1 MERILIIG
9 AAGQIGSELT
19 IELRKIYG
27 NENVFATDIK
37 EPNEDI
43 KNSGPW
49 AILDVLDVKQLVHFV
64 IRYRITQIY
73 HLAAVLSGN
82 AEKIPMQ
89 AWNINME
96 SLLNVL
102 DLAKEVEDIKRVFW
116 PSSIAV
122 FGPTTPKDN
131 TPQITITEP
140 TTVYGISKLAGE
152 RWCEYYWKRYGVDV
166 RSVRYPGLI
175 SYKTEPGGGT
185 TDYAVEIFYGAIK
198 EKKYE
203 CFLKEDTYLPMMF
216 MSDAI
221 QATIKLMQTDP
232 GRLTVRSSYN
242 LGGMSFSPKELAEEI
257 KKYIP
262 DFEITYK
269 PDFRQ
274 AIAESWPRSIDD
286 SVARRDWGFNVTVD
300 LPEMTRIMLKGVAE
314 KFGKKLDI

>member
-19 IELRKIYG
+19 MELRKIYG

-37 EPNEDI
+37 EPSEDI

-49 AILDVLDVKQLVHFV
+49 AILDVLDVKRLVHFV
-64 IRYRITQIY
+64 IRYKITQIY

-89 AWNINME
+89 AWHINME
-96 SLLNVL
+96 GLLNVL
-102 DLAKEVEDIKRVFW
+102 DLAKEIEDVKRVFW

-131 TPQITITEP
+131 TPQTTITEP

-152 RWCEYYWKRYGVDV
+152 RWCEYYWKRYGVDA
-166 RSVRYPGLI
+166 RSIRYPGLI

-185 TDYAVEIFYGAIK
+185 TDYAVEIFYDAIK
-198 EKKYE
+198 HKHYT
-203 CFLKEDTYLPMMF
+203 CFLKEDTYLPMMY

-221 QATIKLMQTDP
+221 KATIKLMQADP
-232 GRLTVRSSYN
+232 DQISVRSAYN
-242 LGGMSFSPKELAEEI
+242 LGGMSFAPKDVAEQI

-262 DFEITYK
+262 EFTIDYK

-274 AIAESWPRSIDD
+274 AIADTWPRSIDD
-286 SVARRDWGFNVTVD
+286 SVARRDWGLEIEID
-300 LPEMTRIMLKGVAE
+300 LDKMTRIMLNGVAQ
-314 KFGKKLDI
+314 KFGKDLKF

>member
-19 IELRKIYG
+19 MELRKIYG

-37 EPNEDI
+37 EPSDDI

-49 AILDVLDVKQLVHFV
+49 AILDVLDVKRLVHFV
-64 IRYRITQIY
+64 IRYKITQIY

-89 AWNINME
+89 AWHINME
-96 SLLNVL
+96 GLLNVL
-102 DLAKEVEDIKRVFW
+102 DLAKEIEDVKRVFW

-131 TPQITITEP
+131 TPQITVTEP

-152 RWCEYYWKRYGVDV
+152 RWCEYYWKRYGVDA
-166 RSVRYPGLI
+166 RSIRYPGLI

-185 TDYAVEIFYGAIK
+185 TDYAVEIFYEAIK
-198 EKKYE
+198 QKHYT
-203 CFLKEDTYLPMMF
+203 CFLKEDTYLPMMY

-232 GRLTVRSSYN
+232 DQITVRSAYN
-242 LGGMSFSPKELAEEI
+242 LGGMSFAPKELAEQI

-262 DFEITYK
+262 DFTIEYK

-274 AIAESWPRSIDD
+274 AIADTWPRSIDD
-286 SVARRDWGFNVTVD
+286 TTARRDWGLEIEID
-300 LPEMTRIMLKGVAE
+300 LEKMTKIMLNGVAQ
-314 KFGKKLDI
+314 KFGKDLKF